1 MSEKTTLST
10 YLPVELAEDVARLA
24 AAGNRSISREVA
36 QAIREHVTR
45 SSPVH
50 AMTGTGEGRGGAA
63 AAPAADAGGEF

>member
-50 AMTGTGEGRGGAA
+50 AMTGGGGRGGAA
-63 AAPAADAGGEF
+63 AVPAATRREGDE